1 MKTIKQNAGMKMP
14 ARGFTLIELM
24 IVVAIIGILASIAL
38 PAYQQYVLR
47 ANRADAQA
55 ILMETAQFME
65 RYFTTN
71 NSYADAPLLAGQSP
85 KTGTAKYNISYSVDP
100 TASAYEVQAE
110 PTGGQ
115 TADDCGTLTVD
126 QTGATGAD
134 EADCW

>member
-1 MKTIKQNAGMKMP
+1 MKILNRTPRMGAP
-14 ARGFTLIELM
+14 VRGFTLIELM
-24 IVVAIIGILASIAL
+24 VAVAIIGILASIAL

-47 ANRADAQA
+47 ASRADAQA
-55 ILMETAQFME
+55 ILMETAQYME

-71 NSYADAPLLAGQSP
+71 NSYADAPLLSGQSP

-100 TASAYEVQAE
+100 TATAYEVQAA
-110 PTGGQ
+110 PTGSQ

-134 EADCW
+134 GADCW